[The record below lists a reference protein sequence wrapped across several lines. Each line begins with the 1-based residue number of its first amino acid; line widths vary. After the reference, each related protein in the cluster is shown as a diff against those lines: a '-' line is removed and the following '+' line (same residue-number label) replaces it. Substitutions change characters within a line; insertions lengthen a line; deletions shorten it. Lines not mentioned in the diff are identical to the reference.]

1 MEEHVEDDPVQA
13 NYVSAKEAFNELA
26 DLWEL
31 YIAANPKFITHCF
44 KKDIGIEDI
53 VYTTLEPEVCKLLYH

>member
-31 YIAANPKFITHCF
+31 YIAANPNFSTNCL

-53 VYTTLEPEVCKLLYH
+53 VYSTLEPEVCKLLYH

>member
-13 NYVSAKEAFNELA
+13 NYVSAKEAFNQLE

-31 YIAANPKFITHCF
+31 YVEVNPEFITQCF
-44 KKDIGIEDI
+44 KKDIEIEDI
-53 VYTTLEPEVCKLLYH
+53 VYSTLEPEVCKLLYH

>member
-13 NYVSAKEAFNELA
+13 NYVSAKDTFNELA
-26 DLWEL
+26 DLWES
-31 YIAANPKFITHCF
+31 YIAVNPNFSTHCL

-53 VYTTLEPEVCKLLYH
+53 VYSTLEPKVCKLLYH